1 MSPEKAQEVGDATAA
16 KIGRAKYGKTGMIK
30 MQKKGM
36 KAEHKSMK
44 ISYDGAQEFAD
55 EINAYVH
62 DRNEEGEYP
71 MDFAEFK
78 EDVVGEIGNL
88 RL

>member
-1 MSPEKAQEVGDATAA
+1 
-16 KIGRAKYGKTGMIK
+16 

-55 EINAYVH
+55 EINKQFPDTINIIIWDNAPFH
-62 DRNEEGEYP
+62 KSKILHSNGTLLLTGQKTKTKLLSLL
-71 MDFAEFK
+71 K
-78 EDVVGEIGNL
+78 ELPTIVSL
-88 RL
+88 MLLSLFR